1 MNHHTRTTGMLAV
14 PACCSPL
21 AIGLMTPAEA
31 SQDKMSDSVHH
42 RATQY
47 LPRTPDAI
55 EGWLRHCSR

>member
-1 MNHHTRTTGMLAV
+1 MNHHTRTSGMLAALLAI
-14 PACCSPL
+14 PAL

-31 SQDKMSDSVHH
+31 AQDKKSDSVCH

-47 LPRTPDAI
+47 LPRTPDAV